1 MTIFAQGDASMHE
14 LGDDCSLQASPGT
27 LLLVKYFYTASR
39 TALYIVRRTILSGAG
54 RRRSDTPALW
64 RDSSGAEWAG
74 PTGPQDWAVLCRR
87 SAQVTVL
94 CSLAVRR
101 KPRPTWSLRRVEPG
115 QAGNGAAQISRNREF
130 LDRRSEQWLPFC
142 RCAYLDCV
150 APLCAGADS
159 NRWNAYARSQ
169 GCRRSIRTDSNG
181 ASPGP
186 VLMTCLAGKDQSISF
201 NQRF

>member
-1 MTIFAQGDASMHE
+1 MAARTARFAGPWRESGGLNACFAWGVRQAPTAAYSPTAASGH
-14 LGDDCSLQASPGT
+14 CSPLRQ
-27 LLLVKYFYTASR
+27 V
-39 TALYIVRRTILSGAG
+39 TALYFVWPQRVSGAG

-64 RDSSGAEWAG
+64 RDSSGAEWVG

-101 KPRPTWSLRRVEPG
+101 KPWPTWSLRRVEPG

-150 APLCAGADS
+150 APLCAGC
-159 NRWNAYARSQ
+159 RFEPLARKPER
-169 GCRRSIRTDSNG
+169 GARRVR
-181 ASPGP
+181 
-186 VLMTCLAGKDQSISF
+186 
-201 NQRF
+201 

>member
-1 MTIFAQGDASMHE
+1 MLSQGAFEHLTACELHFPPENSTEIFVV
-14 LGDDCSLQASPGT
+14 C
-27 LLLVKYFYTASR
+27 
-39 TALYIVRRTILSGAG
+39 ILWRIKVSGAG

-64 RDSSGAEWAG
+64 RDRSGAEWAG
-74 PTGPQDWAVLCRR
+74 PTGPQIWVVLCRQ

-115 QAGNGAAQISRNREF
+115 QAGDGAAQISRNREF

-150 APLCAGADS
+150 APLCAG
-159 NRWNAYARSQ
+159 
-169 GCRRSIRTDSNG
+169 CRFEPLQRPAGVSNG
-181 ASPGP
+181 ARR
-186 VLMTCLAGKDQSISF
+186 V
-201 NQRF
+201 R